1 MSELTL
7 FFIWA
12 SFMLFLYFLYCLGEY
27 QSSKRQSKFAMQRM
41 KQVLNYNLA
50 FISGL
55 NQGFT
60 RQVTKRGK
68 GWVMHVEIIFDLNK
82 CTFLGHKWFTLTEVN
97 NCYILQCRRCNT
109 TKTGVLNDTSSR

>member
-12 SFMLFLYFLYCLGEY
+12 SCMMFLYFLYCLGEY
-27 QSSKRQSKFAMQRM
+27 QSSRRASKFAMQRM
-41 KQVLNYNLA
+41 KQALNYNLA

-60 RQVTKRGK
+60 RQ
-68 GWVMHVEIIFDLNK
+68 
-82 CTFLGHKWFTLTEVN
+82 LT
-97 NCYILQCRRCNT
+97 RR
-109 TKTGVLNDTSSR
+109 